1 MKKYNRVYQHVLHYY
16 LSKAQLAEEEFLVL
30 TTLTEEEI
38 QSFFFDRIKT
48 VRKVVY
54 LLGQIVEYQKSKRD
68 INYLSSIGMQ
78 ALIPR
83 ELCLI
88 SDSIGLHT
96 KIDVTDKNSLGLG
109 LLSSIDRRKAIVWGL
124 RLKHSAPE
132 QKLTV
137 DSGARLRY
145 LINRISQS

>member
-1 MKKYNRVYQHVLHYY
+1 MKKYNRVYQRVLHYY
-16 LSKAQLAEEEFLVL
+16 LSKAQLTEEEFLVL
-30 TTLTEEEI
+30 TTLTEEEVE
-38 QSFFFDRIKT
+38 SFFWDRIKT
-48 VRKVVY
+48 VRKVIY

-68 INYLSSIGMQ
+68 IEYLSWISSQ

-83 ELCLI
+83 ELYLI

-96 KIDVTDKNSLGLG
+96 QIDVTDKNSLGLG

-132 QKLTV
+132 KMLTV

>member
-1 MKKYNRVYQHVLHYY
+1 MKKYNRVYQRVLHYY

-38 QSFFFDRIKT
+38 ESFFLDRIKT
-48 VRKVVY
+48 VRKVIY

-68 INYLSSIGMQ
+68 IDYLSWGGRQ

-96 KIDVTDKNSLGLG
+96 QIDVTDKNSLGLG

-132 QKLTV
+132 QNLTV

>member
-1 MKKYNRVYQHVLHYY
+1 MKKYNRVYQRVLHYY

-38 QSFFFDRIKT
+38 ESFFWDRIKT
-48 VRKVVY
+48 VRKVIY

-68 INYLSSIGMQ
+68 IDYLSWVEMQ

-96 KIDVTDKNSLGLG
+96 QIDVTDKNSLGLG

-124 RLKHSAPE
+124 RLKYSAPE
-132 QKLTV
+132 
-137 DSGARLRY
+137 
-145 LINRISQS
+145 

>member
-1 MKKYNRVYQHVLHYY
+1 MKKYNRVYQRVLHYY

-30 TTLTEEEI
+30 TTLTEDEI
-38 QSFFFDRIKT
+38 ESFFWDRIKT
-48 VRKVVY
+48 VRKVIY

-68 INYLSSIGMQ
+68 IEYLSWIGTQ

-132 QKLTV
+132 QMLTV

>member
-1 MKKYNRVYQHVLHYY
+1 MKKYNRVYQRVLHYY

-38 QSFFFDRIKT
+38 ESFFLDRIKT
-48 VRKVVY
+48 VRKVIY

-68 INYLSSIGMQ
+68 IEYLSWIGTQ

-132 QKLTV
+132 QMLTV

>member
-54 LLGQIVEYQKSKRD
+54 LLGQIVEYQKVRG
-68 INYLSSIGMQ
+68 I
-78 ALIPR
+78 LII
-83 ELCLI
+83 C
-88 SDSIGLHT
+88 
-96 KIDVTDKNSLGLG
+96 LGL
-109 LLSSIDRRKAIVWGL
+109 VC
-124 RLKHSAPE
+124 KH
-132 QKLTV
+132 
-137 DSGARLRY
+137 
-145 LINRISQS
+145 

>member
-1 MKKYNRVYQHVLHYY
+1 MKKYNRVYQRVLHYY

-38 QSFFFDRIKT
+38 ESFFLDRIKT
-48 VRKVVY
+48 VRKVIY

-68 INYLSSIGMQ
+68 IDYLSRVGMQ

-96 KIDVTDKNSLGLG
+96 QIEVTDKNSLGLG

-124 RLKHSAPE
+124 RLKHSAPK
-132 QKLTV
+132 QK
-137 DSGARLRY
+137 
-145 LINRISQS
+145 